1 MWSNDMT
8 VLGTLFIISAPS
20 GGGKTTLVN
29 ALLERVPKVR
39 VSVSHT
45 TRAPRAGE
53 VDGKNYY
60 FVDENQFNDLQR
72 QGGFL
77 ESAKVFNHF
86 YGTSKSWV
94 FEQLQQGIDVILEI
108 DWQGAQR
115 VKEQMDC
122 VSIFI
127 LPPSRETLLMRL
139 EQRKQDSQEVIA
151 TRMSQASREISH
163 YIEYDYVV
171 VNDNFNDALDDLTAI
186 IRARRVI
193 TAIQKQAFAPLI
205 AQLIG

>member
-1 MWSNDMT
+1 MT

-60 FVDENQFNDLQR
+60 FVNENQFNDLQR

-205 AQLIG
+205 AQLIE

>member
-1 MWSNDMT
+1 MT

>member
-1 MWSNDMT
+1 MWSNNMT

-29 ALLERVPKVR
+29 ALLERVPKLR

-45 TRAPRAGE
+45 TRAPRVGE

-72 QGGFL
+72 QDGFL

-108 DWQGAQR
+108 DWQGAKR

-151 TRMSQASREISH
+151 GRMSQASREISH

-171 VNDNFNDALDDLTAI
+171 VNDNFDDALDDLTAI
-186 IRARRVI
+186 IRARRVT
-193 TAIQKQAFAPLI
+193 TAIQKQVFASLI
-205 AQLIG
+205 AQLIE

>member
-1 MWSNDMT
+1 MT

-29 ALLERVPKVR
+29 ALLERVPKLR

-45 TRAPRAGE
+45 TRAPRVGE

-72 QGGFL
+72 QDGFL

-108 DWQGAQR
+108 DWQGAKR

-151 TRMSQASREISH
+151 GRMSQASREISH

-171 VNDNFNDALDDLTAI
+171 VNDNFDDALDDLTAI
-186 IRARRVI
+186 IRARRVT
-193 TAIQKQAFAPLI
+193 TAIQKQVFAPLI
-205 AQLIG
+205 AQLIE

>member
-1 MWSNDMT
+1 MT

-72 QGGFL
+72 QDGFL

-205 AQLIG
+205 AQLIE